1 MKKKKFSLKR
11 VKWKNVILTI
21 ILLLSITAFIYSL
34 KNFINWNK
42 DNIKSEQIINE
53 INDLNVVTETN
64 NEETT
69 EIINSEEEKPKS
81 IYWSYIKMNLINVD
95 FKELKERNNDTVAWI
110 QVGGTNINY
119 PVVQTKDN
127 SYYLTHSF
135 DKKYTD
141 AGWVFMDYRNDSN
154 NFGKN
159 TIIYAHARKD
169 RTMFGSLKNILTN
182 DWYKDKNNHIIKL
195 STETENTLWQV
206 FSVYHINTETYYITT
221 SFKSDNDYKDFIKT
235 IKNRTALYF
244 NTNVT
249 EKDKILNL
257 STCYTKKQKVVLHAK
272 LIKVEKR

>member
-11 VKWKNVILTI
+11 VKWKNIILTI
-21 ILLLSITAFIYSL
+21 ILLLSITTFIYSL

-249 EKDKILNL
+249 EKDKILTL

>member
-21 ILLLSITAFIYSL
+21 ILLLSITTFIYSL

-127 SYYLTHSF
+127 SYYLKHSF

-249 EKDKILNL
+249 EKNKILTL

>member
-42 DNIKSEQIINE
+42 DNIKSAKIINE
-53 INDLNVVTETN
+53 INDLNVVTETS

-182 DWYKDKNNHIIKL
+182 NWYKDKNNHIIKL

-206 FSVYHINTETYYITT
+206 FSVYHINTETYYITA

-249 EKDKILNL
+249 EKDKILTL
-257 STCYTKKQKVVLHAK
+257 STCYNKKQKVVLHAK

>member
-21 ILLLSITAFIYSL
+21 ILLLSITTFIYSL

-206 FSVYHINTETYYITT
+206 FSVYHIIQKHIT
-221 SFKSDNDYKDFIKT
+221 
-235 IKNRTALYF
+235 
-244 NTNVT
+244 
-249 EKDKILNL
+249 
-257 STCYTKKQKVVLHAK
+257 
-272 LIKVEKR
+272 

>member
-42 DNIKSEQIINE
+42 DNIKSEKIINE
-53 INDLNVVTETN
+53 INDLNVVTETS

-182 DWYKDKNNHIIKL
+182 NWYKDKNNHIIKL

-206 FSVYHINTETYYITT
+206 FSVYHINT
-221 SFKSDNDYKDFIKT
+221 
-235 IKNRTALYF
+235 
-244 NTNVT
+244 
-249 EKDKILNL
+249 
-257 STCYTKKQKVVLHAK
+257 
-272 LIKVEKR
+272 

>member
-42 DNIKSEQIINE
+42 DNIKSEKIINE
-53 INDLNVVTETN
+53 INDLNVVTETS

-182 DWYKDKNNHIIKL
+182 NWYKDKNNHIIKL

-206 FSVYHINTETYYITT
+206 FSVYHINTETYYITA

-249 EKDKILNL
+249 EKDKILTL
-257 STCYTKKQKVVLHAK
+257 STCYNKKQKVVLHAK

>member
-249 EKDKILNL
+249 EKDKILTL